1 MYDAKSRCEGSCEV
15 SCEMVSCRVLCSLNG
30 VVSYKACHR
39 RTMSPCPVEYSCIPG
54 CGISSVVVFHCVSS
68 KLKRPSVCV
77 RSCRS
82 MACWD
87 KTKVHVAGVPL
98 SSIRIDCRLRHS
110 IVGCDDVVV
119 GVVVGW
125 WKAKGTTCA
134 SSSSLRANDEFL
146 AVYGTSSPA
155 WKRG

>member
-1 MYDAKSRCEGSCEV
+1 MSSSCGESLSGSSGGIPVSRVYSSGSSRAEA
-15 SCEMVSCRVLCSLNG
+15 SFGS
-30 VVSYKACHR
+30 VVSGPASQWLAGR
-39 RTMSPCPVEYSCIPG
+39 QDQI
-54 CGISSVVVFHCVSS
+54 
-68 KLKRPSVCV
+68 
-77 RSCRS
+77 
-82 MACWD
+82 
-87 KTKVHVAGVPL
+87 VHVAGVPL

>member
-1 MYDAKSRCEGSCEV
+1 
-15 SCEMVSCRVLCSLNG
+15 MVSCRVLCSLNG

-98 SSIRIDCRLRHS
+98 SSIRIGCRLGS
-110 IVGCDDVVV
+110 VVVPSGCDD
-119 GVVVGW
+119 GCG
-125 WKAKGTTCA
+125 C
-134 SSSSLRANDEFL
+134 SSSMERRHNLCFSIWFGLRTKS
-146 AVYGTSSPA
+146 VSRMRYGTSSPA
-155 WKRG
+155 WKRGSPLSPIVGGEQVS